1 MVDRDGLREGRVL
14 RKNASQKRPLH
25 KNLCS
30 GLYQIRILCA
40 QPSLPVAESARALS
54 YTSLVISQFKEYSEF
69 SRMGMYLN
77 STV

>member
-1 MVDRDGLREGRVL
+1 MADAVACGRGGCCVRMR
-14 RKNASQKRPLH
+14 RKKAAAQKLVQRPLVMI
-25 KNLCS
+25 
-30 GLYQIRILCA
+30 QRECA
-40 QPSLPVAESARALS
+40 QPLLPVAESARALS